1 LHALAR
7 CALARDDFRFGATAG
22 TAGWDIQMT
31 RRPGRGK
38 IVAMAA
44 PFIPGLQLAGEYFTD
59 VVRPLLDRAYPGL
72 AYSAALLGWGSEVLG
87 FDSQRSTDHNWGPR
101 LQVFLAAGGG
111 PSSGEIGAML
121 AGELPAAFRGYR
133 TVFPDTQDP
142 GGTARHWVE
151 VAPLASWLNDEL
163 GFDPTQPVTLLDWLA
178 TPTQRLAEVTAG
190 AVFHDGPGELNRA
203 RGRLAWYPHDVWLYV
218 LACQWQRIGQEEAFP
233 GRCAES
239 GDELGSAIVTAR
251 LARDLMRLCL
261 LMARRYPPY
270 SKWLGAALARILD
283 GADIALALSRAVSA
297 ADWRTREQHL
307 CHAYEIAATLHNRL
321 GLTGHVDPHTRP
333 YYERPYQVID
343 AGRFAAALREAIA
356 DPQIRRLQGVGAV
369 DQFIDS
375 TDALGDIPFLRAAVA
390 AAIQA
395 GPA

>member
-1 LHALAR
+1 
-7 CALARDDFRFGATAG
+7 
-22 TAGWDIQMT
+22 
-31 RRPGRGK
+31 
-38 IVAMAA
+38 
-44 PFIPGLQLAGEYFTD
+44 
-59 VVRPLLDRAYPGL
+59 VRPVLDRAYPGL

-111 PSSGEIGAML
+111 PSSGEIDAML
-121 AGELPAAFRGYR
+121 ASELPATFQGHR
-133 TVFPDTQDP
+133 TAFPDTQDP
-142 GGTARHWVE
+142 SGTARHWVE
-151 VAPLASWLNDEL
+151 VAPLGSWLTGEL
-163 GFDPTQPVTLLDWLA
+163 GFDPTRPVRLLDWLA
-178 TPTQRLAEVTAG
+178 APTQRLAEVTAG
-190 AVFHDGPGELNRA
+190 AVFHDGTGELNRA
-203 RGRLAWYPHDVWLYV
+203 RSRLAWYPHDVWLYV

-270 SKWLGAALARILD
+270 SKWLGTALARLPD

-297 ADWRTREQHL
+297 ADWQTRERHL
-307 CHAYEIAATLHNRL
+307 GHAYEIAAALHNRL
-321 GLTGHVDPHTRP
+321 GLTGHVDPQTRP

-343 AGRFAAALREAIA
+343 AGRFAAALCEAIT
-356 DPQIRRLQGVGAV
+356 DPQIQRLPGAGAV

-375 TDALGDIPFLRAAVA
+375 TDALGDLQLLRAAVT
-390 AAIQA
+390 AAIRA
-395 GPA
+395 KPA